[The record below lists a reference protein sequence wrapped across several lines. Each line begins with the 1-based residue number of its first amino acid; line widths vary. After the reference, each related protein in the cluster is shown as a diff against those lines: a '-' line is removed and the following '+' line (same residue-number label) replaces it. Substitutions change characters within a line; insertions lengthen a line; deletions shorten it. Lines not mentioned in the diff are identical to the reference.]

1 MIATAEDVQITAIPQ
16 PERDMVDLLLA
27 SYAYYPYRHW
37 RGFGAD
43 VPRHALRWDL
53 LHGHR
58 RQGSMWLLA
67 RNGTDVVGLVLVEP
81 SPWESEWLVTSIG
94 ELRHLITLGDRTQRQ
109 AIAEAL
115 LATVR
120 QRLRGSIECLLH
132 RVDVDD
138 YATMAALQTQGFR
151 LVDTTISFI
160 RGREF
165 RPYLRRRFRRPC
177 PVRPYRDEDWPAVE
191 AIARQSHFGGRLY
204 NDPRFARPRVDALYL
219 EWVRRCCQRDF
230 ADEVIVALRHD
241 HIGGFLSY
249 QFQRGL
255 YEAAR
260 IRLVGRGL
268 LAVGPEHRGLA
279 LELIRGA
286 SLSEVRADFLQC
298 DIHLE
303 NLDLLGLYGR
313 ALRMDVAH
321 IQHVFH
327 GWLDTGPEANRV
339 PLSDDG

>member
-1 MIATAEDVQITAIPQ
+1 MTTAIQEVEVLQAGRLTPDVVDHLL
-16 PERDMVDLLLA
+16 RD
-27 SYAYYPYRHW
+27 YAFYPYRHW
-37 RGFGAD
+37 RGFGQG
-43 VPRHALRWDL
+43 VPCQLVRWGL
-53 LHGHR
+53 LNLCAP
-58 RQGSMWLLA
+58 QTPLWLLA
-67 RNGTDVVGLVLVEP
+67 KDESGPVGLACVVG
-81 SPWESEWLVTSIG
+81 SPWESEQLATPIA
-94 ELRHLITLGDRTQRQ
+94 ELRYLITIGDVEQRQ
-109 AIAEAL
+109 AVAEAL
-115 LATVR
+115 LRGIKQRVSGTVACLVH
-120 QRLRGSIECLLH
+120 RLDSA
-132 RVDVDD
+132 D

-165 RPYLRRRFRRPC
+165 RPYLRRRFRRPP

-204 NDPRFARPRVDALYL
+204 NDSQFARPRVDALYL

-279 LELIRGA
+279 LDLIRGA
-286 SLSEVRADFLQC
+286 SLGEIRADFLQC

-321 IQHVFH
+321 IQHAFH
-327 GWLDTGPEANRV
+327 GWLDTGPDANRV